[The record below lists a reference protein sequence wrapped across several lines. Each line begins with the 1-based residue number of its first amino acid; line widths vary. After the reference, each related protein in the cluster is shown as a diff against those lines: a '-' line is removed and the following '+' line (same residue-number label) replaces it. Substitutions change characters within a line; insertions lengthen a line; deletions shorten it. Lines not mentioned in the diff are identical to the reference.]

1 MRPEGGLGA
10 GSRGRLRGASQLPA
24 RGQVEINGRTN
35 VIPPGLDK
43 AKHSPPGNLS
53 SPLGGWRSLSS
64 DTRGGDLILA
74 TDAETVCASLL
85 AVCARLLLDSEW
97 APIAMRLCYSR
108 CWFGFTRSSPEGIAR
123 PPYLSLLHSCG
134 RPALNQAS
142 GPQLKA
148 EAAEVAA
155 CAIIAKLGL
164 GFWGREESGT
174 GTRKR
179 GRAISS
185 LE

>member
-43 AKHSPPGNLS
+43 AKHSPPGKLS

-85 AVCARLLLDSEW
+85 AVCARLLLDSESGSDRYEALLFALLVW
-97 APIAMRLCYSR
+97 FHQEQPRRNRQAPLP
-108 CWFGFTRSSPEGIAR
+108 FTSA
-123 PPYLSLLHSCG
+123 
-134 RPALNQAS
+134 
-142 GPQLKA
+142 
-148 EAAEVAA
+148 
-155 CAIIAKLGL
+155 
-164 GFWGREESGT
+164 
-174 GTRKR
+174 
-179 GRAISS
+179 
-185 LE
+185 